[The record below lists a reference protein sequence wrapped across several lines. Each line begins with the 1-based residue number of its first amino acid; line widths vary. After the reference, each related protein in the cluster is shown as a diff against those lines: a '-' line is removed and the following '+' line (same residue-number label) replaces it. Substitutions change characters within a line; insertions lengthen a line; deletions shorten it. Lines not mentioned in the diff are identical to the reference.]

1 MLGLVRVQVQSKV
14 PLGSLLG
21 CLLTGFD
28 NFLGAKLIRADLL
41 RIRADSLNLRADLLN
56 LRADL

>member
-1 MLGLVRVQVQSKV
+1 MNVQFGGL
-14 PLGSLLG
+14 LGSLIGGVLG
-21 CLLTGFD
+21 IFD